1 VSRPRFILAL
11 IAAAALV
18 PAAPASAST
27 TRTST
32 PPAELSAYYDSGQ
45 WGKDIRK
52 VVKRATANL
61 HKDLAAKPRRPA
73 IVLDIDETALWNT
86 PCLEAVDWD
95 LSGLATCAV
104 TGAGIPTPVR
114 DLYRDARR
122 HRVTVAFI
130 TGRPEALQ
138 TQTEQNLTS
147 AGYAPGYQLVLR
159 PPDDMQDTVVPF
171 KSGARAALEQRGFHI
186 LANVGDQVSDLAGGH
201 AKRRYKLPNPVYVT
215 T

>member
-1 VSRPRFILAL
+1 VSTPRFILAL
-11 IAAAALV
+11 IAAAVLV

-45 WGKDIRK
+45 WGKDISK
-52 VVKRATANL
+52 VVKRAKTNL
-61 HKDLAAKPRRPA
+61 HKDLAAKPRKPA
-73 IVLDIDETALWNT
+73 IVLDIDETALFNA
-86 PCLEAVDWD
+86 PCLEAVNWD

-104 TGAGIPTPVR
+104 TGAGIPTPVLS
-114 DLYRDARR
+114 LYRDARR

-138 TQTEQNLTS
+138 AVTDQNLNS
-147 AGYAPGYQLVLR
+147 AGYAAGYLIFLR
-159 PPDDMQDTVVPF
+159 PADDTQDTVVPF
-171 KSGARAALEQRGFHI
+171 KSLARATLEGRGFHI
-186 LANVGDQVSDLAGGH
+186 LANVGDQASDLAGGH
-201 AKRRYKLPNPVYVT
+201 AKRRYKLPNPVYLT